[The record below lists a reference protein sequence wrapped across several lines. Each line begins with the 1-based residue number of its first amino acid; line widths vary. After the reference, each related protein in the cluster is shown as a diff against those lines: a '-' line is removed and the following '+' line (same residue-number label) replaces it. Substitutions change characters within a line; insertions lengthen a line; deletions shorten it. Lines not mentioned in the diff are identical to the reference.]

1 MPVDRAKLRGWAQV
15 LAQVAAVL
23 LALAALVTSLKGNSA
38 AKEAH
43 DTATATHDVVKT
55 AYEEHGKAI
64 EQNQQAVAV
73 THEELEALRTYV
85 DQHQNV
91 HEAIV
96 TPKPSA
102 GEGRV
107 VVMSIGSDAGPPK
120 VAPLP
125 PPAMSRPF
133 NAL

>member
-1 MPVDRAKLRGWAQV
+1 MDRAKLRGWAHV
-15 LAQVAAVL
+15 IGSVASVIF
-23 LALAALVTSLKGNSA
+23 AAAAFVTALKGNSTA
-38 AKEAH
+38 QAAH
-43 DTATATHDVVKT
+43 DTATQTHEVVKT
-55 AYEEHGKAI
+55 AYEEHDKAI
-64 EQNQQAVAV
+64 VQNQQAVAV

-107 VVMSIGSDAGPPK
+107 VVMSIGADAGPPK